1 MKKIK
6 FLVKL
11 ALQGGPQI
19 SQFCPKLLFIK
30 FSVGGCDF
38 AIIVKAYF
46 KQKLLFPIFET
57 HEPYG
62 KFQAHIF
69 FNLALKYHWSAHGPK
84 IFLKILGLALNN
96 TVINQIYC
104 LKIGFDH
111 LKCYLYHYI
120 NTGQVVLN
128 LWDFV
133 TAAGTRFVFCIYY
146 WLVWK
151 YLKNYKT
158 VLTMSLIHLL
168 ILRFK
173 ATI

>member
-1 MKKIK
+1 M
-6 FLVKL
+6 VKL

-30 FSVGGCDF
+30 FSVCGCDF

-84 IFLKILGLALNN
+84 IFLKILGLALNT
-96 TVINQIYC
+96 TVITQIYC
-104 LKIGFDH
+104 LKNRIGSPKMPPLSVHQYGSSGTKFVRFCNSSWNTVC
-111 LKCYLYHYI
+111 LLYL
-120 NTGQVVLN
+120 
-128 LWDFV
+128 
-133 TAAGTRFVFCIYY
+133 
-146 WLVWK
+146 
-151 YLKNYKT
+151 
-158 VLTMSLIHLL
+158 LL
-168 ILRFK
+168 ISLKVFK
-173 ATI
+173 KL